1 MYQLLMPGTNTPY
14 IDNVGGAFSMF
25 DQMIAATGGL
35 SLAQVC
41 SITGIEPTTVQNWV
55 KRGFIANPVRKK
67 YYQRQL
73 SRILIINALRE
84 CMQLEQIVTLL
95 RYLNGDVEDSSDDN
109 ISESE
114 LYNHFCKI
122 MSCIDIEKGIS
133 KERSDLII
141 KSTIQG
147 FKGPHTDSYQRLYKT
162 LSVAVCA
169 YIAGSY
175 KKEADLLF
183 NQLEV

>member
-1 MYQLLMPGTNTPY
+1 MKL
-14 IDNVGGAFSMF
+14 
-25 DQMIAATGGL
+25 TGGFTL
-35 SLAQVC
+35 SQLAEI
-41 SITGIEPTTVQNWV
+41 SGLEATTIQNWV

-67 YYQRQL
+67 YYQRKL